1 MSTAQQNKTPIRWQ
15 NLSIS
20 LFSALIL
27 TIWFAFDHRLAGID
41 ESGHIINANQAREI
55 LAHAR
60 IWKLDWWNDL
70 LTINGFYPPFV
81 YITNGFLRLAFTD
94 AAWVDA
100 LSLILFDLGLSASV
114 FGITWLVTKCR
125 ASSIL
130 AVVILHCYPLISYL
144 SHTPLLDFPLETM
157 IALGV
162 FSLLWWTEN
171 LTWKRSIVCAVAL
184 ALACL
189 TKQIAVA
196 FLLPPALWLTAKAL
210 IEAPQSERL
219 KVFGKALLV
228 AVVTAS
234 ALALWY
240 YLNRESIAGLAS
252 YNRTIIGDTSMASA
266 LIANLKFY
274 AIGTPHNMSVL
285 LLSLFFFALCFLGKS
300 WKSLAPILLSA
311 AGGMCIISLITWTA
325 PLDRYQAPALIA
337 PAVVTAVAAVSLWQ
351 GLSNQLALKTA
362 GRLFVAL
369 AGLTIALQYLS
380 YNFMPY
386 PLNLGASLASIAN
399 KLGVSVRL
407 YRDELVVNDSPR
419 PAQDWGQVWT
429 LERIR
434 QIDGEAPVW
443 LNILPCT
450 PDTNAHTF
458 EVVAHRIRSKAK
470 PTTSRIWTLLGD
482 KVEFSEKTAQYYQWY
497 LISDGNQGN
506 QLLDQASIKAYAD
519 FHDFV
524 TKSGKFTLIDS
535 FRLPNQ
541 LTIKLYRQK

>member
-1 MSTAQQNKTPIRWQ
+1 MAKTKKINKTNLLNVSTASFCATV
-15 NLSIS
+15 
-20 LFSALIL
+20 L
-27 TIWFAFDHRLAGID
+27 TLWFAFDHRLAGID

-60 IWKLDWWNDL
+60 IWKPDWWREL
-70 LTINGFYPPFV
+70 LTVNGFYPPFV
-81 YITNGFLRLAFTD
+81 YITNGFLRLALPD

-100 LSLILFDLGLSASV
+100 LSLILFDFGLSASV
-114 FGITWLVTKCR
+114 FGIAWLTTRSRPC
-125 ASSIL
+125 SIL
-130 AVVILHCYPLISYL
+130 AVVILHCYPQISFL

-157 IALGV
+157 IALGI

-171 LTWKRSIVCAVAL
+171 LTWKRSIVCALAL

-210 IEAPQSERL
+210 IEAPQSKRL

-228 AVVTAS
+228 AVVTTS

-274 AIGTPHNMSVL
+274 AIGTKHNMSVL
-285 LLSLFFFALCFLGKS
+285 LLSLFFFAVCLPSKN
-300 WKSLAPILLSA
+300 WKELIPILLSSV
-311 AGGMCIISLITWTA
+311 GGMCIISLITWTA

-337 PAVVTAVAAVSLWQ
+337 PAIVTAVAAITLWQ
-351 GLSNQLALKTA
+351 GPSKQLALKIA
-362 GRLFVAL
+362 KRIFVGLVA
-369 AGLTIALQYLS
+369 LTIALQYLS

-386 PLNLGASLASIAN
+386 PLDLGTSLASIATR
-399 KLGVSVRL
+399 LGVSVRL
-407 YRDELVVNDSPR
+407 YRNELIVNDSPR
-419 PAQDWGQVWT
+419 PAKDWGQVWT
-429 LERIR
+429 LKRIR
-434 QIDGEAPVW
+434 QVDGDAPVW
-443 LNILPCT
+443 LNILPCNA
-450 PDTNAHTF
+450 DTNVHTY
-458 EVVAHRIRSKAK
+458 EVVALRIKSKTK

-497 LISDGNQGN
+497 LLTDGNQGN
-506 QLLDQASIKAYAD
+506 QLLDPASVKAYAQIQEY
-519 FHDFV
+519 V
-524 TKSGKFTLIDS
+524 AKSGKFELRDS
-535 FRLPNQ
+535 FKLPDQ
-541 LTIKLYRQK
+541 STIKLYRQK